1 MVDGN
6 FQMEVRRG
14 LVYPRE
20 TMLDNIQI
28 NALSY
33 AMVKMDM
40 VHENSK
46 ELKLKVPTDDT
57 MLTLRVTVTRRVQ
70 WRRTSNSSFNVDH
83 YYLAK
88 YCSCFDIFSD
98 TSVSISNLRAATSVP
113 NSRATASVSNS
124 KAAVKVSNSRAVA
137 EASTSD
143 SKYPAP
149 YN

>member
-1 MVDGN
+1 
-6 FQMEVRRG
+6 MEVGRG

-20 TMLDNIQI
+20 AMLDNIQI

-46 ELKLKVPTDDT
+46 KLKLKLPTDDT
-57 MLTLRVTVTRRVQ
+57 MLTLWVTVTRRVQ

-83 YYLAK
+83 CYLAK

-124 KAAVKVSNSRAVA
+124 KAAAKVSNLRAVA

-143 SKYPAP
+143 SKYPVP